1 MPKTKQKTMPV
12 NKRSQTPKYWK
23 HRADK
28 LFSKIIRSKGY
39 CEKCGRSAGV
49 QLQTAHIISRTYSK
63 VRTDERN
70 AFCLCSA
77 CHRYFHNWP
86 KEFSKFITDW
96 RGSEVYEEL
105 KAKAEDTG
113 KFDWESEYKRLEEL
127 WKSIESTR

>member
-1 MPKTKQKTMPV
+1 MPV
-12 NKRSQTPKYWK
+12 NKKSQTPKYWK

-39 CEKCGRSAGV
+39 CERCGRTDG

-63 VRTDERN
+63 VRTNELN
-70 AFCLCSA
+70 AFCLDA
-77 CHRYFHNWP
+77 RCHRYFHNWP
-86 KEFSKFITDW
+86 KEFSKFITDK

-113 KFDWESEYKRLEEL
+113 KFDWSLEYERLEEL
-127 WKSIESTR
+127 WKSISE

>member
-1 MPKTKQKTMPV
+1 MPKSKQRTYKA
-12 NKRSQTPKYWK
+12 KS
-23 HRADK
+23 DK
-28 LFSKIIRSKGY
+28 LFSLIIRSRGA
-39 CEKCGRSAGV
+39 CEKCGRSAGI

-86 KEFSKFITDW
+86 KEFGKFITDK

-105 KAKAEDTG
+105 KTKAEDTG
-113 KFDWESEYKRLEEL
+113 KFDWESEHARLVNVAKDL
-127 WKSIESTR
+127 DIK